1 MRLHGK
7 SLSSRFIMRLHDK
20 TRQVTWMRVL
30 VIGVG
35 TRGDVA
41 PYAGLGVRLRAAG
54 HEVAIAAH
62 EPYAEPVTD
71 AGLEHLPLP
80 GDPLSA
86 LTGRISIGAFKE
98 YSEQLMDGLTQ
109 IAEQQEADVLL
120 LGVAGAQ
127 GSHVAE
133 AMGVPSMGVHLQPID
148 PTGDFP
154 PVMSLFQG
162 SLGRWG
168 NRRAARLAF
177 EVPAAGPLL
186 AGMSTKMR
194 ARLGL
199 PPMTPRDLYRRRE
212 STHWPVFHGVSPLVL
227 PRPADWRPGLEITGY
242 WWPLQPRDWRPD
254 PVLRDFLAS
263 GPTPVFVGF
272 GSLAGTR
279 AEQYTDVAV
288 QALRRAGLRGV
299 LHTGLRG
306 HISDGVLAVG
316 DVPHDW
322 LFPRMA
328 AVAHHCGAGTT
339 GAGVRAG
346 VPAVAVPVMNDQPF
360 WASRLTALGVAPAAI
375 PFRRLTPARL
385 AAALTSAVTDP
396 AYRQR
401 AQALS
406 VRVSA
411 EDGAAPVV
419 EAVNRLR
426 VTRGPGRRPG

>member
-1 MRLHGK
+1 
-7 SLSSRFIMRLHDK
+7 
-20 TRQVTWMRVL
+20 MRVL
-30 VIGVG
+30 IVGVG

-41 PYAGLGVRLRAAG
+41 PYTGLGARLGEAG

-62 EPYAEPVTD
+62 EPYGELVTD
-71 AGLEHLPLP
+71 AGLKYLPLP
-80 GDPLSA
+80 GDPLLA
-86 LTGRISIGAFKE
+86 LTNPFSVGAFKE
-98 YSEQLMDGLTQ
+98 YSEQLIEGLAG
-109 IAEQQEADVLL
+109 IAEQEADLLL
-120 LGVAGAQ
+120 LGVAGAL
-127 GSHVAE
+127 GCHVAE

-154 PVMSLFQG
+154 PVMSLFRR

-177 EVPAAGPLL
+177 EVPAAGPLI

-199 PPMTPRDLYRRRE
+199 PPMTPRALYHRRE
-212 STHWPVFHGVSPLVL
+212 STRWPVFHGVSPLVL
-227 PRPADWRPGLEITGY
+227 PRPADWRPGLEVTGY
-242 WWPLQPRDWRPD
+242 WWPLRPPGWQPD
-254 PVLRDFLAS
+254 PVLLDFLEA
-263 GPTPVFVGF
+263 GPAPVFVGF
-272 GSLAGTR
+272 GSLAGSR
-279 AEQYTDVAV
+279 AERYTELAV
-288 QALRRAGLRGV
+288 HALRRAGLRGV
-299 LHTGLRG
+299 LQTGPRG
-306 HISDGVLAVG
+306 RLSDDVLAVG

-328 AVAHHCGAGTT
+328 AVAHHCGGGTT
-339 GAGVRAG
+339 GGGVLAG

-360 WASRLTALGVAPAAI
+360 WASRLVALGVAPAAI

-385 AAALTSAVTDP
+385 AAALTTAVTDP

-406 VRVSA
+406 ARIAA

-419 EAVNRLR
+419 EAVGRFR
-426 VTRGPGRRPG
+426 VAGGSLPG

>member
-1 MRLHGK
+1 MR
-7 SLSSRFIMRLHDK
+7 
-20 TRQVTWMRVL
+20 MRVL
-30 VIGVG
+30 IIGVG

-41 PYAGLGVRLRAAG
+41 PYTGLGVRLREAG

-62 EPYAEPVTD
+62 EPYVELVAD
-71 AGLEHLPLP
+71 AGLESIPLP

-86 LTGRISIGAFKE
+86 LTGRFSISAFKE
-98 YSEQLMDGLTQ
+98 YSEQLMEGL
-109 IAEQQEADVLL
+109 AELAGQEADLLL
-120 LGVAGAQ
+120 LGMAGAL
-127 GSHVAE
+127 GYHVAE
-133 AMGVPSMGVHLQPID
+133 AMGVPSMGVHLQPIE

-154 PVMSLFQG
+154 PVMSLFRR

-177 EVPAAGPLL
+177 ELPAAGPLL

-199 PPMTPRDLYRRRE
+199 PPMTPRALYRRRE
-212 STHWPVFHGVSPLVL
+212 STRWPVFHGVSPLVL

-242 WWPLQPRDWRPD
+242 WWPPRPRGWQPD
-254 PVLRDFLAS
+254 PVLRDFLTS
-263 GPTPVFVGF
+263 GPAPVFVGF

-279 AEQYTDVAV
+279 AEQYTELAV
-288 QALRRAGLRGV
+288 QALQRAGLRGV
-299 LHTGLRG
+299 LQTGLQG
-306 HISDGVLAVG
+306 HVSDDVLAVG

-322 LFPRMA
+322 LFPRLA
-328 AVAHHCGAGTT
+328 AVAHHCGSGTT
-339 GAGVRAG
+339 GSGVRAG
-346 VPAVAVPVMNDQPF
+346 VPAVAVPVMYDQPF
-360 WASRLTALGVAPAAI
+360 WASRLMALGVAPAAI

-385 AAALTSAVTDP
+385 AAALTTAVTDP

-411 EDGAAPVV
+411 EDGAAPVI
-419 EAVNRLR
+419 EAVNQLR
-426 VTRGPGRRPG
+426 VTRGRGRRPG

>member
-1 MRLHGK
+1 
-7 SLSSRFIMRLHDK
+7 
-20 TRQVTWMRVL
+20 MRVL
-30 VIGVG
+30 IIGVG

-41 PYAGLGVRLRAAG
+41 PYTGLGARLREAG

-62 EPYAEPVTD
+62 DPYAELVTD
-71 AGLEHLPLP
+71 AGLEYLPLP
-80 GDPLSA
+80 GDPLTA
-86 LTGRISIGAFKE
+86 LTGRFSISAFRE

-109 IAEQQEADVLL
+109 IAEQEADLLL
-120 LGVAGAQ
+120 LGMAGAQ
-127 GSHVAE
+127 GYHVAE
-133 AMGVPSMGVHLQPID
+133 ARGVPSMGVHLQPID
-148 PTGDFP
+148 PTGEFP
-154 PVMSLFQG
+154 PVMSLFRR

-177 EVPAAGPLL
+177 EVPAAGPML
-186 AGMSTKMR
+186 AGMSAKMR

-199 PPMTPRDLYRRRE
+199 PPMTPRALYQHRE
-212 STHWPVFHGVSPLVL
+212 STRWPVFHGVSPLVL
-227 PRPADWRPGLEITGY
+227 PRPADWRPGLEIAGY
-242 WWPLQPRDWRPD
+242 WWPLRPRGWQPD
-254 PVLRDFLAS
+254 PVLRDFLTA

-272 GSLAGTR
+272 GSLAGAR
-279 AEQYTDVAV
+279 AEQYTDLAV

-299 LHTGLRG
+299 LQTGLRG
-306 HISDGVLAVG
+306 RLSDDVLAVG

-328 AVAHHCGAGTT
+328 AVVHACGSGTT

-360 WASRLTALGVAPAAI
+360 WASRLATLGVAPAAI

-385 AAALTSAVTDP
+385 AAALTTAVTDP

-406 VRVSA
+406 VQISA

-426 VTRGPGRRPG
+426 VTRGPGRRTG

>member
-1 MRLHGK
+1 
-7 SLSSRFIMRLHDK
+7 
-20 TRQVTWMRVL
+20 MRVL
-30 VIGVG
+30 IIGVG

-41 PYAGLGVRLRAAG
+41 PYTGLGVRLRQSG

-62 EPYAEPVTD
+62 EPYAELVTD

-80 GDPLSA
+80 GDPLPA
-86 LTGRISIGAFKE
+86 LTGRFSLSAFKE
-98 YSEQLMDGLTQ
+98 YSEQLMAGLAE
-109 IAEQQEADVLL
+109 IAEQEADLLL
-120 LGVAGAQ
+120 LGVAGAL

-154 PVMSLFQG
+154 PVMSLFRR

-177 EVPAAGPLL
+177 ELPAAGPLL

-199 PPMTPRDLYRRRE
+199 PPVTPRDLYRRRE
-212 STHWPVFHGVSPLVL
+212 STRWPVFHGVSPLVP

-242 WWPLQPRDWRPD
+242 WWPLRPRDWRPE
-254 PVLRDFLAS
+254 PVLCDFLTS
-263 GPTPVFVGF
+263 GPTPIFVGF

-279 AEQYTDVAV
+279 AEQYTELAAH
-288 QALRRAGLRGV
+288 ALRGAGLRGV
-299 LHTGLRG
+299 LQTGLRG
-306 HISDGVLAVG
+306 GISDDVLAVG

-328 AVAHHCGAGTT
+328 AVAHHCGGGTT

-346 VPAVAVPVMNDQPF
+346 VPAVAVPVMNDQPL
-360 WASRLTALGVAPAAI
+360 WASRLMTLGVAPAAI
-375 PFRRLTPARL
+375 PFRRLTPERL
-385 AAALTSAVTDP
+385 ATALTTAVTDP
-396 AYRQR
+396 AYLHR

-406 VRVSA
+406 ARISA
-411 EDGAAPVV
+411 EDGAAPVI
-419 EAVNRLR
+419 EAVNQLQ
-426 VTRGPGRRPG
+426 VTRGPGRRPA

>member
-1 MRLHGK
+1 
-7 SLSSRFIMRLHDK
+7 
-20 TRQVTWMRVL
+20 MRVL
-30 VIGVG
+30 IIGVG

-41 PYAGLGVRLRAAG
+41 PYTGLGVRLREAG

-62 EPYAEPVTD
+62 EPYAELVTD
-71 AGLEHLPLP
+71 AGLEYLPLP
-80 GDPLSA
+80 GDPLPA
-86 LTGRISIGAFKE
+86 LTGRFSVRISAYKE
-98 YSEQLMDGLTQ
+98 YSEHLMEGLAEL
-109 IAEQQEADVLL
+109 AEQKADLLL
-120 LGVAGAQ
+120 LGVAGAL
-127 GSHVAE
+127 GYHVAE

-154 PVMSLFQG
+154 PVISLFHR

-177 EVPAAGPLL
+177 ELPAAGPLL

-199 PPMTPRDLYRRRE
+199 PPMTPRALYQRRE
-212 STHWPVFHGVSPLVL
+212 STRWAVFHGVSPLVL

-242 WWPLQPRDWRPD
+242 WWPPRPRGWQPD
-254 PVLRDFLAS
+254 PALRDFLAS

-279 AEQYTDVAV
+279 AEQYTELAV
-288 QALRRAGLRGV
+288 HALRRAGLRGV
-299 LHTGLRG
+299 LQTGLRG
-306 HISDGVLAVG
+306 HISDDVLVVG

-328 AVAHHCGAGTT
+328 AVAHHCGSGTT
-339 GAGVRAG
+339 GSGVRAG

-360 WASRLTALGVAPAAI
+360 WASRLMALGVAPAAI

-385 AAALTSAVTDP
+385 AAALTTAVADP

-419 EAVNRLR
+419 KAVNQLR
-426 VTRGPGRRPG
+426 VTRGPGRRTG

>member
-1 MRLHGK
+1 
-7 SLSSRFIMRLHDK
+7 
-20 TRQVTWMRVL
+20 MRVL
-30 VIGVG
+30 IVGVG

-41 PYAGLGVRLRAAG
+41 PYAGLGTRLREAG
-54 HEVAIAAH
+54 HEVVIAAH
-62 EPYAEPVTD
+62 EPYAELVTE
-71 AGLEHLPLP
+71 AGLGYVPLP
-80 GDPLSA
+80 GDPLRA
-86 LTGRISIGAFKE
+86 LTGRLSISAFKE
-98 YSEQLMDGLTQ
+98 YSEQLVEGL
-109 IAEQQEADVLL
+109 AGLAGQEADLLL
-120 LGVAGAQ
+120 LGVAGAP
-127 GSHVAE
+127 GCHVAE
-133 AMGVPSMGVHLQPID
+133 AMGVPSMGVHLQPVD

-154 PVMSLFQG
+154 PVMSLFQR

-177 EVPAAGPLL
+177 ESPAAGPLL
-186 AGMSTKMR
+186 AGLGTKMR

-199 PPMTPRDLYRRRE
+199 PPMTPRALYRHRE
-212 STHWPVFHGVSPLVL
+212 STRWPVFHGISPLVL

-242 WWPLQPRDWRPD
+242 WWPPRPRGWQPE
-254 PVLRDFLAS
+254 PVLRDFLTS

-279 AEQYTDVAV
+279 AEQYTELAV

-299 LHTGLRG
+299 LQTGLRA
-306 HISDGVLAVG
+306 HISDDVLAIG

-322 LFPRMA
+322 LFPRLA
-328 AVAHHCGAGTT
+328 AVAHHCGAGT
-339 GAGVRAG
+339 AASGVRAG

-385 AAALTSAVTDP
+385 AAALTTAVTDP
-396 AYRQR
+396 AYRRR

-406 VRVSA
+406 AQVSA

-419 EAVNRLR
+419 EAVNRLQ
-426 VTRGPGRRPG
+426 TTRRPG

>member
-1 MRLHGK
+1 MG
-7 SLSSRFIMRLHDK
+7 
-20 TRQVTWMRVL
+20 MRVL
-30 VIGVG
+30 IIGVG

-41 PYAGLGVRLRAAG
+41 PYTGLGVRLREAG

-62 EPYAEPVTD
+62 EPYAEVVTD
-71 AGLEHLPLP
+71 AGLEHLSLP
-80 GDPLSA
+80 GDPLPA
-86 LTGRISIGAFKE
+86 LTGRFSISTFRE
-98 YSEQLMDGLTQ
+98 YAEQLMDGLTR
-109 IAEQQEADVLL
+109 IAEQEADLLL
-120 LGVAGAQ
+120 LGMAGAL

-154 PVMSLFQG
+154 PVMSLFHR

-177 EVPAAGPLL
+177 ESPAAGPLL

-194 ARLGL
+194 TRLGL
-199 PPMTPRDLYRRRE
+199 PPMTPRALYRRRE
-212 STHWPVFHGVSPLVL
+212 STRWPVFHGVSPLVL

-242 WWPLQPRDWRPD
+242 WWPLRPRGWQPD
-254 PVLRDFLAS
+254 PVLRDFLTS
-263 GPTPVFVGF
+263 GPGPVFVGF
-272 GSLAGTR
+272 GSLAGAR
-279 AEQYTDVAV
+279 AEQYTELAV

-299 LHTGLRG
+299 LQTGLRG
-306 HISDGVLAVG
+306 RVSDDVLAVG

-328 AVAHHCGAGTT
+328 AVAHHCGSGTT

-385 AAALTSAVTDP
+385 AAALTTAVTDRVC
-396 AYRQR
+396 RQR
-401 AQALS
+401 AQALA
-406 VRVSA
+406 VGVSA

-419 EAVNRLR
+419 EAVNQLH
-426 VTRGPGRRPG
+426 VTRGPGGRTG

>member
-1 MRLHGK
+1 MINERGMR
-7 SLSSRFIMRLHDK
+7 
-20 TRQVTWMRVL
+20 MRVL
-30 VIGVG
+30 IIGVG

-41 PYAGLGVRLRAAG
+41 PYTGLGERLREAG

-62 EPYAEPVTD
+62 EPYAELVTD

-80 GDPLSA
+80 GDPLAA
-86 LTGRISIGAFKE
+86 LTGGFSISAFKE
-98 YSEQLMDGLTQ
+98 YSEQLMDGLAR
-109 IAEQQEADVLL
+109 IAEQKADVLL
-120 LGVAGAQ
+120 LGVAGAP
-127 GSHVAE
+127 GCHVAE

-154 PVMSLFQG
+154 PVLSLLRR

-177 EVPAAGPLL
+177 ELPAAGPMI

-199 PPMTPRDLYRRRE
+199 PPMSPRALYERRE
-212 STHWPVFHGVSPLVL
+212 STRWPVFHGVSPLVL
-227 PRPADWRPGLEITGY
+227 PRPADWRPGLQITGY
-242 WWPLQPRDWRPD
+242 WWPLPPRGWQPD
-254 PVLRDFLAS
+254 PVLSDFLTS

-279 AEQYTDVAV
+279 AEQYTELAV
-288 QALRRAGLRGV
+288 DALRRAGLRGV
-299 LHTGLRG
+299 LQTGLRG
-306 HISDGVLAVG
+306 RLSDDVLAVG

-328 AVAHHCGAGTT
+328 AVAHACGSGTT

-346 VPAVAVPVMNDQPF
+346 VPAVAVPVMNDQPL

-385 AAALTSAVTDP
+385 AAALTTAVTDP
-396 AYRQR
+396 AYRRR

-426 VTRGPGRRPG
+426 VPDGPGRRAE